1 MEKEFTIFSDNHQKN
16 QIKINFAIAI
26 FIILTIFQL
35 NYQY

>member
-16 QIKINFAIAI
+16 QTKINFAIAI

>member
-16 QIKINFAIAI
+16 QTKINFTIAI
-26 FIILTIFQL
+26 FIIITILQL

>member
-16 QIKINFAIAI
+16 QTKIDFAIAI
-26 FIILTIFQL
+26 LIILTIFQL